1 MLRSLHPKAGQF
13 PCGPLM
19 RAKKRCR
26 LRSQTAGKELNLS
39 FCRKPLKCFNKGA
52 GGHWEVLVWD
62 WRFLKQSSR
71 AMAAK
76 IYASSKGSETGAI
89 FTIELK
95 LRKTKHRKHHSF
107 HSNAAAS
114 SWTRRTNCDIWNLH
128 RSAPA

>member
-1 MLRSLHPKAGQF
+1 MRGKEKVSFEITDSGKGIEPELLPKAFEMFQQG
-13 PCGPLM
+13 CGGPL
-19 RAKKRCR
+19 
-26 LRSQTAGKELNLS
+26 
-39 FCRKPLKCFNKGA
+39 
-52 GGHWEVLVWD
+52 EVLVWD